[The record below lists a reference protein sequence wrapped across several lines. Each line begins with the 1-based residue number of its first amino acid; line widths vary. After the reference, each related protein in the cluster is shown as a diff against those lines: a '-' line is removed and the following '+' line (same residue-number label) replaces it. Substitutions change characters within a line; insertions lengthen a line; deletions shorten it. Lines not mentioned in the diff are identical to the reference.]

1 MNYFLI
7 LLLDDWY
14 FASVDLSWSFAHR
27 VCDIYQFM
35 TCGNFFFKYQLEKM
49 VCTCE
54 IPDAMLERPSLQDC
68 VAGIPFDVSSAT
80 VELCCSTVT
89 QYKDTL
95 N

>member
-1 MNYFLI
+1 MVVC
-7 LLLDDWY
+7 
-14 FASVDLSWSFAHR
+14 ASCVRHLSVHDVWELFVKH
-27 VCDIYQFM
+27 
-35 TCGNFFFKYQLEKM
+35 QLEKM